1 MNKIID
7 QSIEWTGWQRFYAKV
22 LKRAFD
28 LIFGIL
34 FFVIV
39 SPLMLVMPLIIR
51 AESKGKAIFAQ
62 TRLGQNGKPFTM
74 YKYRSMVVGAEKT
87 GSGVYSFK
95 GDARV
100 TKVGRF
106 IRKTSIDEIPQV
118 VNIIKGEMSFVGPR
132 PTLTYHPWPY
142 EDYSEFQKQ
151 RFLMKPG
158 ITGLAQTEGRKAIEW
173 TKRIEYDV
181 EYIQN
186 TGLFQDIRLV
196 ILTALSILK
205 SEDNVNVSTTAK

>member
-1 MNKIID
+1 MNIIKD
-7 QSIEWTGWQRFYAKV
+7 QSIEWTGWQRFYVKV

-34 FFVIV
+34 FFVIA
-39 SPLMLVMPLIIR
+39 SPLMLAMPLIIR

-74 YKYRSMVVGAEKT
+74 YKYRSMVDGAEKT

-100 TKVGRF
+100 TKFGRF

-142 EDYSEFQKQ
+142 ENYSEFQKQ
-151 RFLMKPG
+151 RFLVKPG

-181 EYIQN
+181 EYIRKIS
-186 TGLFQDIRLV
+186 LFQDIRLV